1 MAGVLSLRDESSG
14 QAWRVWPDP
23 EVPPP
28 GAVREMGRY
37 LFELEQ
43 VNEAQAAELLVDG
56 VPLEA
61 LRSKSPTEARWRWE
75 PGFHAGTV
83 EAEIRVPGAMR
94 RRFEVTTDPD
104 LKKLTR
110 EHFDVMVRE
119 ILEDSFAL
127 FSLSAFRKSV
137 AHGAGARPPAIAR
150 LEFLRTRVEELE
162 RVVAAILRSP
172 RRRLAAEEIALPY
185 HRASPASGPEIIRSF
200 RSGPVLR
207 EAPPGGR
214 LPPPLRGCLP
224 ALIKI
229 RRKLNTTDI
238 AEHRQMGSC
247 LRVWA
252 AWLAAAAE
260 QLSRSRGVEVELRQ
274 DIAIWASRCRQLS
287 RRMQAMAS
295 NEPFFH
301 GEPAQPGLTLSAVFR
316 SDPKYRSFY
325 RIWQDMNRGIAAV
338 FGDFLD
344 LPLARTWELY
354 ELWCFVRLLRAAV
367 VEFGAQDF
375 DPAVIFRQ
383 DAAGG
388 LTVSAGA
395 VVVPV
400 GGGWKLCFQKR
411 YSEFWAEGADG
422 RGSFSRTMTPDI
434 VAAREAVEAV
444 GKELLIVLDAKYR
457 IDEGLNDAISSV
469 HTYRDALV
477 RDIGSGKVEG
487 IVSAAYLLTPQ
498 LNVTGPGDYR
508 HASMPG
514 RLFRPDYRAAFRF
527 GAVTLRPGMSLADLG
542 AVLQGLIAD
551 ATG

>member
-172 RRRLAAEEIALPY
+172 RRR
-185 HRASPASGPEIIRSF
+185 
-200 RSGPVLR
+200 
-207 EAPPGGR
+207 
-214 LPPPLRGCLP
+214 
-224 ALIKI
+224 
-229 RRKLNTTDI
+229 
-238 AEHRQMGSC
+238 
-247 LRVWA
+247 
-252 AWLAAAAE
+252 
-260 QLSRSRGVEVELRQ
+260 
-274 DIAIWASRCRQLS
+274 
-287 RRMQAMAS
+287 
-295 NEPFFH
+295 
-301 GEPAQPGLTLSAVFR
+301 
-316 SDPKYRSFY
+316 
-325 RIWQDMNRGIAAV
+325 
-338 FGDFLD
+338 
-344 LPLARTWELY
+344 
-354 ELWCFVRLLRAAV
+354 
-367 VEFGAQDF
+367 
-375 DPAVIFRQ
+375 
-383 DAAGG
+383 
-388 LTVSAGA
+388 
-395 VVVPV
+395 
-400 GGGWKLCFQKR
+400 
-411 YSEFWAEGADG
+411 
-422 RGSFSRTMTPDI
+422 
-434 VAAREAVEAV
+434 
-444 GKELLIVLDAKYR
+444 
-457 IDEGLNDAISSV
+457 
-469 HTYRDALV
+469 
-477 RDIGSGKVEG
+477 
-487 IVSAAYLLTPQ
+487 
-498 LNVTGPGDYR
+498 
-508 HASMPG
+508 
-514 RLFRPDYRAAFRF
+514 
-527 GAVTLRPGMSLADLG
+527 
-542 AVLQGLIAD
+542 
-551 ATG
+551 